1 MQQLKPIEN
10 KHLPRNFCKAVMLL
24 RRPYTYISEQ
34 RFLQLRDE
42 ARNYNS
48 DIFED
53 EDGKQYTIGGCDS
66 GHFAIMPLIKKI

>member
-10 KHLPRNFCKAVMLL
+10 RHLPRSFHKAVMLL
-24 RRPYTYISEQ
+24 RRPYIYISEQ

-53 EDGKQYTIGGCDS
+53 EDGKQYTIGGCDN
-66 GHFAIMPLIKKI
+66 GRFAIMPLIKKI

>member
-53 EDGKQYTIGGCDS
+53 EDGKQYTIGGCDN
-66 GHFAIMPLIKKI
+66 GRFAIMPLIKKI

>member
-10 KHLPRNFCKAVMLL
+10 KHLPRSFCKAVMLL
-24 RRPYTYISEQ
+24 RRPYISEQ

-42 ARNYNS
+42 IRNYNS

-53 EDGKQYTIGGCDS
+53 EDGKQYTIGGCDG

>member
-10 KHLPRNFCKAVMLL
+10 KHLPRSFYKAVILL

-34 RFLQLRDE
+34 RFLLLRDE
-42 ARNYNS
+42 LENCNS

-53 EDGKQYTIGGCDS
+53 DDGKQYTIGGCDN